1 MFVASSTYTSVYV
14 CIQTY
19 NLNLVVVAGYT
30 RTLTNQGKNS
40 FSHADRL

>member
-1 MFVASSTYTSVYV
+1 MSVRSSTNTSVYV

-19 NLNLVVVAGYT
+19 DLNLVEAGYT
-30 RTLTNQGKNS
+30 RTLTNQEKNA